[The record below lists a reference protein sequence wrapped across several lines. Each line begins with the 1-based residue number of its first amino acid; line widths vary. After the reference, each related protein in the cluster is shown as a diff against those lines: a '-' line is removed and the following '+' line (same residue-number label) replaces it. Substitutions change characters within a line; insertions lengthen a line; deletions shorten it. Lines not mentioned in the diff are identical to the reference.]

1 MHGRVLALQMV
12 FLGGSAAVG
21 GPLLGWI
28 ADTAGARALM
38 VIGGV
43 ACLGAAAF
51 GSMAAPAPLSTR
63 RRS

>member
-21 GPLLGWI
+21 GPFLGWI
-28 ADTAGARALM
+28 ADTAGARSLM

-43 ACLGAAAF
+43 ACLGAAGF
-51 GSMAAPAPLSTR
+51 GFLATAAHLPHR
-63 RRS
+63 VGE